1 MIRKDITDFIDS
13 YLQINEIEDFSY
25 NGLQFEASEEIRRI
39 GFAVDAGIG
48 TFTQAAEQNIDMLVV
63 HHGLF
68 WKKQNPVITGVHKK
82 RLNILFENQIN
93 LYAAHLPLDLHDE
106 VGNNAG
112 LLKYLS
118 VDLSDRFSAYGRF
131 QIGAI
136 GEFGSPRSIDSIITE
151 LEEKL
156 CSGMKLLKVS
166 DKPVHKV
173 AVMSGA
179 CNRGDLYD
187 VASKGVDLL
196 ITGEPMELYHDAH
209 DYGVSV
215 IFAGH
220 HASETVGVSLLK
232 EKISQQ
238 FPSLETVFLDHPTGL

>member
-1 MIRKDITDFIDS
+1 MNRKEIIDFLNS
-13 YLQINEIEDFSY
+13 CLSINEIEDFSY
-25 NGLQFEASEEIRRI
+25 NGLQFEGTDEVIRV

-48 TFTQAAEQNIDMLVV
+48 TFKQAAEQKIDLLVV

-68 WKKQNPVITGVHKK
+68 WKKANPVITGVHKA
-82 RLNILFENQIN
+82 RLSVLFENEMN
-93 LYAAHLPLDLHDE
+93 LYAAHLPLDLHEE

-112 LLKYLS
+112 ILKYIGAEMT
-118 VDLSDRFSAYGRF
+118 DRFSSYGRF

-136 GEFGSPRSIDSIITE
+136 GELPQSRSPESLLSE

-156 CSGMKLLKVS
+156 HSEMKLLKVS
-166 DKPVHKV
+166 DKPVKRV

-179 CNRGDLYD
+179 CNRTDLYD
-187 VASKGVDLL
+187 VAEKGVDLL

-215 IFAGH
+215 LFAGH

-232 EKISQQ
+232 ELVAQQ
-238 FPSLETVFLDHPTGL
+238 FPALETVFLNHPTGL